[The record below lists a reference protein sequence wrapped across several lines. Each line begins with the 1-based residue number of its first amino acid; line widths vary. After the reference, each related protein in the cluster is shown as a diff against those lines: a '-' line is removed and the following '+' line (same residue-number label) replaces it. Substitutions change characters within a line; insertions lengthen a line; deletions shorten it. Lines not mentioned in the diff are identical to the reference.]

1 MKKRLFA
8 ILILALAMVLA
19 LTSCDFFQDIM
30 DKINPS
36 DEEYTVYFITGDGA
50 TYVPNQSVKKG
61 ELVTKPENPTRDGFD
76 FDNWYKDEALT
87 VVWNFETDKVTNH
100 TMIYA
105 KWNEHF
111 HEGGEATCESGPICT
126 KCGKEYGEALG
137 HKGGTATCTEAAVCE
152 VCGESYGEPLG
163 HKGGE
168 ANCLV
173 GPSCDVCGITYTDP
187 LGHDAKDPTCTE
199 ASVCDRCGKTLAE
212 ALGHID
218 EDADYVCDRCEEPLE
233 VPVEKTTIMLEITDA
248 DLTSYQGPQT
258 VRIGEFEIILSS
270 EKSRIESSSA
280 KFMVNDEEVK
290 KNYRINFNGDENGY
304 DPATGKW
311 QNAIMFKASGK
322 GSVTIWWY
330 HAGKGSDG
338 DTSAKAYRNVA
349 LYDDQGNILAQT
361 NEQYT
366 YKATIITTFEF
377 DAAGT
382 YYISNIAGANNFYY
396 VEVSYEGELV
406 KLPELPELPKYNVH
420 FNTGEG
426 SAVNSLQ
433 VEENAR
439 VEKPEDPTREGF
451 DFAGWYKD
459 EECTTPWNFGTD
471 RITSDTVLYAKW
483 EATYVGEYEDVYYA
497 VDISTLETGTRSE
510 DEIAGKFTILS
521 GTEVRNRTKTWTNP
535 DDSADTKEFT
545 KSVKLGSS
553 TSAIKVSVPGTGKL
567 TFYVQNGSSGA
578 DMQFVKVTSPDG
590 TISQIEFVGN
600 ASGSPVVQ
608 IVVDV
613 TEGDWLIERVSG
625 TVDVFMLE
633 LACSVPVSAETG
645 FEIVSPGVVDY
656 VAGDD
661 LDLSR
666 LVLNATFE
674 SGKTEPIA
682 LADVT
687 VDSSEFNKDV
697 AGTYTIKV
705 SYKDYA
711 PLTYTVN
718 VYAPTSIRLD
728 FDAVEKTGQTAYGNG
743 LYFNHSFKEV
753 YSINEELATAGLSVT
768 VICTNPAGGN
778 KEFKVALDEVTI
790 TGFNSSVAGT
800 QTLTVSFGDI
810 KATVDVHVVD
820 TAPSKVDGAYQAK
833 VDKAYTGAIGAVVDG
848 YNMFTTIQQAL
859 DYLASR
865 EEITGADKKLIV
877 IGEGLFTEKL
887 EITIPNLTIK
897 GAGKDKTM
905 IEWDSLYGI
914 VDAGGFTHTTDSTQT
929 VAVRDTAPG
938 CTISDLTISNAYNS
952 KEYFDK
958 TMGENYGEHR
968 ALALLVQSDRF
979 IMKDAALLGYQDT
992 VEFFTGRQYLSNVYI
1007 QGLTDFIF
1015 GTNNTT
1021 LFENCQ
1027 IHSIDV
1033 GKTDGGYIT
1042 AFKGMNKGSADAVQ
1056 YGAIFYKCSFTAD
1069 EATVANGNTAIGRPW
1084 GAYAAVAVIECEIA
1098 GHVST
1103 KGSSGASKNERYVIM
1118 SGVKPTDETVKF
1130 VEFGNTGAGAIT
1142 EAVAGMRM
1150 LTAEEAALYH
1160 DISTIFGT
1168 INGGVGYLDPW
1179 DPHSTEVVV
1188 DDRTYYY
1195 FDQGNSATG
1204 TSNTFDTTTTI
1215 AKGETLDWA
1224 GLHISAENGN
1234 VAWNQN
1240 ANALNMKKGAFI
1252 TFEVPA
1258 GSIVTITTYTGYNY
1272 FTLNGVGTANSSML
1286 AQYYAEATTVTLLST
1301 GDLYLYSIIIDP
1313 NAEAPEAP
1321 TLSEIKVEG
1330 MNPNY
1335 KLGDELSYEGV
1346 TVKAIYS
1353 DSSIRFLS
1361 ASDCEIDISSVDV
1374 SAEGEYS
1381 VVFTYGGKSATVTVN
1396 YEDPDA
1402 AVEITKNTTL
1412 SFKTEADYAL
1422 VQNNKRVTMEGSF
1435 RFNGAEY
1442 QIKGTISFP
1451 VKAGTVVVVN
1461 PYNNSEYVSYTIGKA
1476 GEENLATLSS
1486 MHIYT
1491 AEEDCTVVYTGLSNN
1506 YLVSIDII
1514 CPSANTTYVFGGAA
1528 IEGDHV
1534 GVLSSTGNLIVEGK
1548 DMRNNGDSAQ
1558 MYQENKIKF
1567 AAPGKSTVTITG
1579 HSKGYG
1585 QLTILVNGNLHNV
1598 ESDDNGVYVIKL
1610 DGAALITILPKNVG
1624 TEEEPA
1630 YNKSYIKAI
1639 KVETPVIISETTT
1652 IDLSATGANIQG
1664 TTGTYEGLNVDAT
1677 TGKFA
1682 DNGGGWVQVNQG
1694 TIITLYVLADAEV
1707 SITPYSSVDN
1717 FTIVT
1722 EGGVCTITVI
1732 GNDYLKAISVVYPH
1746 VYEEPTTIDL
1756 SATGANIQGG
1766 TGSYEGLNVDAT
1778 TGKFADNGSGWV
1790 QVNTGTVITLN
1801 VFEGAVVS
1809 VTAYSSA
1816 DSFTVV
1822 VENGV
1827 CTITAV
1833 ANDYLKAI
1841 VIEAPVPAHECEHKC
1856 EECGKCLDAE
1866 CAEDVCA
1873 EKCEGHEVIFSS
1885 STTIDLSATGAK
1897 IEGTT
1902 GSYKGLEID
1911 ATSGKFSD
1919 NGSGWVQVNQGT
1931 VITLKIA
1938 GDAEVSVTAYSSA
1951 ENFTVVVA
1959 DGVCTITATANDYL
1973 KAITIKIVHVYAE
1986 PTTIDL
1992 SATGANIQGGKG
2004 VYEGLEV
2011 DATNGKFADNNGGWT
2026 QVNTGTIIRLNVLD
2040 GAVVS
2045 VTAYSS
2051 ADNFTVVVENGVCT
2065 ITAVG
2070 NDYLKA
2076 ITVNYPIV
2084 YTEPTTIDLS
2094 ATGANIQDGTGVYE
2108 GLEVDATTGKFADNN
2123 GGWVQVNTGT
2133 VITLNV
2139 FEGAVVSVSAY
2150 SSADNFTVVVE
2161 GGVCTI
2167 TAVGNDYLNAITI
2180 AEAPAEP
2187 EEVTYVLD
2195 ATADLEAFAKN
2206 TKTDGETQVL
2216 HDFFTLH
2223 YSANTKVDSS
2233 NKSWDDGYSAT
2244 QRINFGGKMQV
2255 GSTTKQCVEF
2265 TVTAGA
2271 TVKIWWVSG
2280 GDDRPMTIWNS
2291 DKEVVAQDTNSV
2303 KDGIYISTLEI
2314 TEAGTY
2320 YLGGDV
2326 NNNYIF
2332 KIEVT
2337 TTK

>member
-1 MKKRLFA
+1 MKKRLVA
-8 ILILALAMVLA
+8 ILVLALVMVLA
-19 LTSCDFFQDIM
+19 LTSCEFIQNIK
-30 DKINPS
+30 DKLNPPA
-36 DEEYTVYFITGDGA
+36 EEYAVYFTAGDGIG
-50 TYVPNQSVKKG
+50 VPTQTVKEG
-61 ELVTKPENPTRDGFD
+61 GLVTKPSDPARMGYVFDG
-76 FDNWYKDEALT
+76 WYKDEGLT
-87 VVWNFETDKVTNH
+87 TPWNFETDTVTNN
-100 TMIYA
+100 TIIYG
-105 KWNEHF
+105 KWVECTHS
-111 HEGGEATCESGPICT
+111 GGEATCT
-126 KCGKEYGEALG
+126 KG
-137 HKGGTATCTEAAVCE
+137 AVCE
-152 VCGESYGEPLG
+152 VCG
-163 HKGGE
+163 
-168 ANCLV
+168 A
-173 GPSCDVCGITYTDP
+173 TYTDP
-187 LGHDAKDPTCTE
+187 LGHDIVVTGAAVEPTCTE
-199 ASVCDRCGKTLAE
+199 TGLTEGLACSRCDAKSE
-212 ALGHID
+212 QEVIPALGHLD
-218 EDADYVCDRCEEPLE
+218 EDNDYVCDRCGEDLDK
-233 VPVEKTTIMLEITDA
+233 PVFTTTVLDPESEHATPA
-248 DLTSYQGPQT
+248 QGPQT

-270 EKSRIESSSA
+270 EKSRIES
-280 KFMVNDEEVK
+280 KNVTFTLPDETSVPQ
-290 KNYRINFNGDENGY
+290 NMRINFNGSASIY
-304 DPATGKW
+304 DAETGEW
-311 QNAIMFKASGK
+311 QNVIWFNTSGK
-322 GSVTIWWY
+322 GTVTIYWQ
-330 HAGKGSDG
+330 HGGKGSEG
-338 DTSAKAYRNVA
+338 DTSEKAYRNVA
-349 LYDDQGNILAQT
+349 IWDAEGNLIAQT
-361 NEQYT
+361 NEQYI
-366 YKATIITTFEF
+366 YEELVITTFEF

-382 YYISNIAGANNFYY
+382 YYIGNIAGANNFFY
-396 VEVSYEGELV
+396 VEATYEGELA
-406 KLPELPELPKYNVH
+406 PLPELPKYDVH

-426 SAVNSLQ
+426 SAIDSIKVD
-433 VEENAR
+433 ENATVTR
-439 VEKPEDPTREGF
+439 PEDPTRDGYEF
-451 DFAGWYKD
+451 DGWYKD

-471 RITSDTVLYAKW
+471 RITAETTLFAKW
-483 EATYVGEYEDVYYA
+483 KEIYVGEYEDVYYA

-521 GTEVRNRTKTWTNP
+521 GTEVRNRTKVWTNP
-535 DDSADTKEFT
+535 EDSADTKEFT

-553 TSAIKVSVPGTGKL
+553 SSTIKVSVPGDGKL

-578 DMQFVKVTSPDG
+578 DMQFVKVTAPDG

-613 TEGDWLIERVSG
+613 TEGDWLIQRVSG

-778 KEFKVALDEVTI
+778 KEFKVALGEVTI
-790 TGFNSSVAGT
+790 TGFDSSVAGT

-810 KATVDVHVVD
+810 NATVDVHVVD

-877 IGEGLFTEKL
+877 IGEGTFTEKL

-979 IMKDAALLGYQDT
+979 IMRDAALLGYQDT
-992 VEFFTGRQYLSNVYI
+992 VEFFTGRQYLNNVYI

-1118 SGVKPTDETVKF
+1118 SGVKPTDETVKY

-1215 AKGETLDWA
+1215 AKGATLDWA

-1258 GSIVTITTYTGYNY
+1258 GSIVTVTTYTGYNY

-1361 ASDCEIDISSVDV
+1361 ASDCEIDISGVDV

-1442 QIKGTISFP
+1442 QIQGTISFP

-1486 MHIYT
+1486 MHVYT

-1548 DMRNNGDSAQ
+1548 DMRDNGDSAQ
-1558 MYQENKIKF
+1558 MSQENKIKF

-1610 DGAALITILPKNVG
+1610 DSAALITILPKNVG

-1652 IDLSATGANIQG
+1652 IDLSKTGANIQG

-1677 TGKFA
+1677 AGKFA
-1682 DNGGGWVQVNQG
+1682 DNGSGWVQVNQG

-1756 SATGANIQGG
+1756 SKTGANIQGG
-1766 TGSYEGLNVDAT
+1766 TGVYEGLNVDAT
-1778 TGKFADNGSGWV
+1778 TGKFADNG
-1790 QVNTGTVITLN
+1790 
-1801 VFEGAVVS
+1801 
-1809 VTAYSSA
+1809 
-1816 DSFTVV
+1816 
-1822 VENGV
+1822 
-1827 CTITAV
+1827 
-1833 ANDYLKAI
+1833 
-1841 VIEAPVPAHECEHKC
+1841 
-1856 EECGKCLDAE
+1856 
-1866 CAEDVCA
+1866 
-1873 EKCEGHEVIFSS
+1873 
-1885 STTIDLSATGAK
+1885 
-1897 IEGTT
+1897 
-1902 GSYKGLEID
+1902 
-1911 ATSGKFSD
+1911 
-1919 NGSGWVQVNQGT
+1919 
-1931 VITLKIA
+1931 
-1938 GDAEVSVTAYSSA
+1938 
-1951 ENFTVVVA
+1951 
-1959 DGVCTITATANDYL
+1959 
-1973 KAITIKIVHVYAE
+1973 
-1986 PTTIDL
+1986 
-1992 SATGANIQGGKG
+1992 
-2004 VYEGLEV
+2004 
-2011 DATNGKFADNNGGWT
+2011 
-2026 QVNTGTIIRLNVLD
+2026 
-2040 GAVVS
+2040 
-2045 VTAYSS
+2045 
-2051 ADNFTVVVENGVCT
+2051 
-2065 ITAVG
+2065 
-2070 NDYLKA
+2070 
-2076 ITVNYPIV
+2076 
-2084 YTEPTTIDLS
+2084 
-2094 ATGANIQDGTGVYE
+2094 
-2108 GLEVDATTGKFADNN
+2108 
-2123 GGWVQVNTGT
+2123 GGWVQVNSGT
-2133 VITLNV
+2133 VITFNV

-2150 SSADNFTVVVE
+2150 SSADNFTVVVAN
-2161 GGVCTI
+2161 GVCTI

-2195 ATADLEAFAKN
+2195 STLDLPAIAQGDKADGQSDVINE
-2206 TKTDGETQVL
+2206 
-2216 HDFFTLH
+2216 FFTLH
-2223 YSANTKVDSS
+2223 YSAKLKVDGS
-2233 NKSWDDGYSAT
+2233 NKTFDDGYSAT
-2244 QRINFGGKMQV
+2244 QRISFGGKSV
-2255 GSTTKQCVEF
+2255 IGDSIINAIEF
-2265 TVTAGA
+2265 TVEAGA
-2271 TVKIWWVSG
+2271 TVKVWWVSG
-2280 GDDRPMTIWNS
+2280 GDGRTIAIVDESGASIGAVGS
-2291 DKEVVAQDTNSV
+2291 DSV
-2303 KDGIYISTLEI
+2303 KNALYISELTI
-2314 TEAGTY
+2314 TEAGKY
-2320 YLGGDV
+2320 YITVPDGS
-2326 NNNYIF
+2326 NYIF
-2332 KIEVT
+2332 KVEVT